1 MVKLT
6 KPITQA
12 IQEKRIMYWST
23 VPDSWGLELRAITCY
38 LENGTLRSRLLAVR
52 YEDADVM
59 GLSKAIEDAGGLIEA
74 EEKTMRL
81 LIAISEQREQRGKD
95 LRL

>member
-1 MVKLT
+1 MTKLT

-12 IQEKRIMYWST
+12 IEEKRTMYWST
-23 VPDSWGLELRAITCY
+23 VPDSWGLELRAVTSY
-38 LENGTLRSRLLAVR
+38 NENGTLRSRLLAVR

-59 GLSKAIEDAGGLIEA
+59 NLSKAIEAAGGLIEA

-81 LIAISEQREQRGKD
+81 LIAISKQREQIRRD